1 MGTAMP
7 DNEGST
13 STAEGGVEIN
23 EEMDTHIGSTHRMF
37 MVTRRKNGSVTCH
50 PMAKFY
56 ADETVYLNM
65 YASSAKFKNLERD
78 SRICLLATT
87 NSDDPE
93 FRAAIIRGRARL
105 LSPEETLAEDAPPG
119 VVKARGINMEGVT
132 KVEDA
137 PDKFVGEDPED
148 WLKRA
153 AVMVERIRDR
163 VRVIFEIEA
172 DEVAWLEDVRKE
184 G

>member
-1 MGTAMP
+1 MP

-13 STAEGGVEIN
+13 ATTGGGVHLSEEI
-23 EEMDTHIGSTHRMF
+23 DTHIGSSYRTF

-56 ADETVYLNM
+56 TDETVYLNM

-87 NSDDPE
+87 NSDDPT
-93 FRAAIIRGRARL
+93 FRAAVIRGRARL
-105 LSPEETLAEDAPPG
+105 LSAEETLAEDAPAG
-119 VVKARGINMEGVT
+119 VVKARGIGMEGV
-132 KVEDA
+132 KKIEDA
-137 PDKFVGEDPED
+137 PDRFVGEDPED

-153 AVMVERIRDR
+153 AVMVERFGDTAGFVGRPR
-163 VRVIFEIEA
+163 SAAAE
-172 DEVAWLEDVRKE
+172 
-184 G
+184 